1 MTAMVA
7 VTVPLLM
14 SVGVLVGEGVRVA
27 VGVAVAGGW
36 VVVGLAS
43 TGLVA
48 VGFAPESLKGVSV
61 VKATSTPGAKG
72 CTLWMW
78 ISTQPLNNRD
88 RIKMER

>member
-1 MTAMVA
+1 MVA
-7 VTVPLLM
+7 VTVALLT
-14 SVGVLVGEGVRVA
+14 SVGVPVGEGVRVA
-27 VGVAVAGGW
+27 VGVAVA
-36 VVVGLAS
+36 VEVAVGLAS
-43 TGLVA
+43 TGPEA

-61 VKATSTPGAKG
+61 VRATSTPGAKG